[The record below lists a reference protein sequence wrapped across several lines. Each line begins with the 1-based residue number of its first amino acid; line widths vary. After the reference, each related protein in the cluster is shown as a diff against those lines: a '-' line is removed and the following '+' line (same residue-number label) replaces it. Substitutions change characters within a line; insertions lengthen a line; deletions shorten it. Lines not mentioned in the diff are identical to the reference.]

1 MKFLIVAPRYRDW
14 LPYYCELPLGIM
26 YISAVLKKAGYDVE
40 CLSMPLHYDEA
51 DETLLRRKIVDN
63 KIDVLCTGGLSPH
76 YKYVKSILNIS
87 RSIKPDLITI
97 AGGGM
102 ITSEPEIMFDALRV
116 DYGVIGEGEITI
128 VELAEALTQGKEPNQ
143 VHGLIYR
150 DSDHKIVKTPPRKV
164 IADLDS
170 LPYPDLEGFETAKYV
185 DWQRTNDEYYT
196 YPSDKPRILPIIASR
211 GCPFSCSFCYHP
223 LSKQY
228 RSRSLDSLFREIEYL
243 LSKYQINMLLPYDEL
258 FSVNKERLSEFCR
271 RIKQYNLRWM
281 IQIRVD
287 TIDEEMLSL
296 LKDSGCYYI
305 SYGIESASDKILKAM
320 NKKITVAE
328 IDKAL
333 ELTQKYGI
341 GIQGNLIFGNPEE
354 TVETAEESLNWWFKN
369 LRYHINLW
377 YSTPYPGSP
386 DYHHCLEKGVIKDRL
401 AYIETGC
408 PVVNM
413 SRLTNHE
420 FSKLTNLVHQ
430 LQSDKR
436 FKIFGNV
443 LSSAQTGHDRDRNL
457 PLYDLEVEC
466 PTCGHVNH
474 YKEFH
479 FRFLGFFKMACR
491 NCNQRYDMHAEVQNT
506 NQDNHG
512 SGAKINTIPAG
523 IKES

>member
-1 MKFLIVAPRYRDW
+1 
-14 LPYYCELPLGIM
+14 
-26 YISAVLKKAGYDVE
+26 
-40 CLSMPLHYDEA
+40 
-51 DETLLRRKIVDN
+51 
-63 KIDVLCTGGLSPH
+63 
-76 YKYVKSILNIS
+76 
-87 RSIKPDLITI
+87 
-97 AGGGM
+97 
-102 ITSEPEIMFDALRV
+102 
-116 DYGVIGEGEITI
+116 
-128 VELAEALTQGKEPNQ
+128 
-143 VHGLIYR
+143 
-150 DSDHKIVKTPPRKV
+150 
-164 IADLDS
+164 
-170 LPYPDLEGFETAKYV
+170 
-185 DWQRTNDEYYT
+185 
-196 YPSDKPRILPIIASR
+196 
-211 GCPFSCSFCYHP
+211 
-223 LSKQY
+223 
-228 RSRSLDSLFREIEYL
+228 
-243 LSKYQINMLLPYDEL
+243 
-258 FSVNKERLSEFCR
+258 
-271 RIKQYNLRWM
+271 M

-296 LKDSGCYYI
+296 LRDSGCYYI

-354 TVETAEESLNWWFKN
+354 TVETAEESLNWWLKN

-386 DYHHCLEKGVIKDRL
+386 DYHHCIEKGVIKDRL

-436 FKIFGNV
+436 FKIFGKV
-443 LSSAQTGHDRDRNL
+443 LSSAPTGHDRERSL
-457 PLYDLEVEC
+457 PLYDLDVEC

-491 NCNQRYDMHAEVQNT
+491 NCNQRYDIHAEVENT
-506 NQDNHG
+506 NKSTRHSTN
-512 SGAKINTIPAG
+512 SEVNRVPAG
-523 IKES
+523 LK